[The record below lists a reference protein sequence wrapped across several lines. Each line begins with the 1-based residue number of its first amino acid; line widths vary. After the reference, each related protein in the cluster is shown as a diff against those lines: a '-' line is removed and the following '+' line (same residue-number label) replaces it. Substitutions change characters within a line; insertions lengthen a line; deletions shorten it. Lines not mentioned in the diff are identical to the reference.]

1 MGLRTKILLLSAV
14 VFAALALAG
23 YFGLSATLLP
33 AFDDLEDRSSRA
45 DVARVRNAL
54 ESQRDSL
61 RMLTSDVAQWDETYQ
76 YVLDP
81 EYPIDSLEPSS
92 LEILDSSL
100 MIFFDRGGELHSTV
114 FYDEEI
120 SSLRSVTAAEIGLN
134 DDVADILTSHAAD
147 FSEVAGLIRGTAGT
161 FLVASWPVLR
171 TDSSG
176 PPAGTFAMGMPM
188 DDALVAELGRR
199 FEVDVSLLPP
209 DSSRVFAADSGIF
222 GELVQETT
230 DEIRISE
237 QVLHDVLG
245 EVVGILRITS
255 TREITALGRNATMS
269 ALALFVGLGFV
280 AIAIITLIIGGS
292 IIQPIMQLRASLS
305 KIEKGSEA
313 RRRVRL
319 ARSDEIGG
327 LAKSIDNML
336 GRLEDMR
343 QRNIEQSFKAGMAE
357 VAAGLLHNVRN
368 AMMPAINNV
377 SMAREAMILRS
388 DRNVSLA
395 IDEIGEPGT
404 DAERREKLLKFLS
417 TSHERS
423 VQKRAEAVDYLANV
437 LDQLDQ
443 AADAVRAQEAFANP
457 KPVLERV
464 KLGEVLD
471 VAVGVIPA
479 DVLTGIT
486 IDIAREARG
495 IRVSAHRVPLM
506 QVIGSVLMNAV
517 DSILETGS
525 SLGRISIDA
534 RRIDGGGKVALTISD
549 DGAGM
554 NDDRLDRLFDRDFTT
569 KEGVRGLGLHW
580 SANALAGMGATI
592 SAASDGPG
600 TGAEFRILL
609 QATKPGTMTNG

>member
-368 AMMPAINNV
+368 ALMPAINNV

-423 VQKRAEAVDYLANV
+423 VQKRSEAVDYLANV